1 MTPKT
6 YEVIGTTTVHGAK
19 PGEQFTKD
27 LPEDQERALIWGGA
41 IIPVTWTTRPKKTD

>member
-1 MTPKT
+1 MKT

-27 LPEDQERALIWGGA
+27 ITPEQERALIEGDA
-41 IIPVTWTTRPKKTD
+41 IVPVTWTIRQPEGED